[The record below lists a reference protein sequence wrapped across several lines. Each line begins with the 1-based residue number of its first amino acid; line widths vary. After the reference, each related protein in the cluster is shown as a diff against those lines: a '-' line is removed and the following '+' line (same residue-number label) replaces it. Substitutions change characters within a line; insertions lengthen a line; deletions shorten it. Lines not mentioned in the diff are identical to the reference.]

1 MEQMTKGNATR
12 TRLIRRFVAIA
23 LTLLSVGALFWP
35 SAIAV
40 GGTLRVELRDQIE
53 TIEEKWEDV
62 REGEYYVPDYY
73 DSSKEGSFLANSMNE
88 LIVGTLRSFEN
99 PSDPDTTEIVRDLQ
113 EIYGSLFGGLV
124 PAGIRQKF
132 LETLY
137 NAIRDLGISFNES
150 REIVSGLPY
159 FVDKARENG
168 VLEADDDGVFMLI
181 RLCVIGYN
189 VLFFLVIAL
198 AAAAIVMMVLNRSKV
213 FSILHAILSVLYG
226 GAFIALW
233 VLALLNGSSM
243 LLPGVGAFLLPILA
257 IAACIVYKR
266 DRSYTGAFPKRERKA
281 RGEKPEPAHKKEE
294 KPAERVDPFMKEANA
309 PAAPNPAADGWLCPV
324 CNGMND
330 ASAKYCTFC
339 GTVRPE
345 PEPEEDEPLFSEP
358 EPEEPEPKTLRC
370 PSCGAEMELGMRFCT
385 KCGTKLR

>member
-281 RGEKPEPAHKKEE
+281 RGEKPEPAHKK
-294 KPAERVDPFMKEANA
+294 VS
-309 PAAPNPAADGWLCPV
+309 V
-324 CNGMND
+324 
-330 ASAKYCTFC
+330 
-339 GTVRPE
+339 
-345 PEPEEDEPLFSEP
+345 
-358 EPEEPEPKTLRC
+358 
-370 PSCGAEMELGMRFCT
+370 
-385 KCGTKLR
+385 